1 MEFINSSIVT
11 CDHVTIV
18 KQQLLVS
25 SFADTILPRNR
36 NLRRDVKPTSSLRTT
51 RERSDRAGS
60 RAGDA
65 RGSAQGQVHRPEL
78 RRAVG

>member
-18 KQQLLVS
+18 KHQLLVS

-36 NLRRDVKPTSSLRTT
+36 NLRRDMKPTSLLTT

-78 RRAVG
+78 RAVG